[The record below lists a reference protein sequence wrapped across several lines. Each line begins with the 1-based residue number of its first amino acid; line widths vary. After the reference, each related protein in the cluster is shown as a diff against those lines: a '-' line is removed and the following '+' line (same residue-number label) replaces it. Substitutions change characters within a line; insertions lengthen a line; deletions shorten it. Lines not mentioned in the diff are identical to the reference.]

1 MVNIQLATGVL
12 EVKDGT
18 VFPLNFQ
25 IGDIRDISKR
35 KGNFSKTIK
44 LIGSKNNHNLLNHY
58 YDINIEA
65 GTFNVNALTTC
76 SVIQNDIPIMENVSM
91 QLINIMKVQN
101 TSSYEEEVEYEVLV
115 KDSKLDFF
123 TAINNLELTDIDFS
137 DLNHTYDAFN
147 VVNRFTNTV
156 FDGFKY
162 FLPNSGDVFYKT
174 NEFKPAIFA
183 QVYFDR
189 IFADA
194 GFQYNWPTANAAK
207 FNQLIIPYNGEVD
220 NFDYAD
226 YEVKASI
233 SGFTHVQ
240 PFLLIGTTMV
250 GVPLTNYTEILDDQN
265 IFDPLTGVYTTPF
278 NISSNNAQEYIFT
291 FTVDYSIDI
300 NNTSG
305 GTLFAP
311 TGSPVFFCP
320 QMFVNFA
327 GTNVGISFH
336 TNPNPP
342 APAVSNCIEA
352 PATINPGMTT
362 IKSEAVTFTLS
373 ASSVFLPQLSPIDV
387 TLSSLQCGI
396 NGPNLPV
403 FTSSYVTAPVGGV
416 VSPNIEQHFTI
427 NQLNLSIT
435 LSNNIVA
442 IGGTIDVNDYVP
454 KKIKQSDF
462 VKGIFNMF
470 NLYAEVDKVQP
481 NQINLIHRDDFY
493 DSGAEVDWSDYLAKD
508 QEQQLSFLPE
518 LTSKKVILSYAP
530 DKDSANTTYTSA
542 TSEIYG
548 QAEVTFDNEYVK
560 DTSLKSI
567 LFSPTPINKT
577 PFGAFV
583 PFISGS
589 APATNIRILLDS
601 GVMTS
606 CSPYNIYDYGVVGQ
620 AGLTSYP
627 YVGHF
632 DDPLQPTFDI
642 NFATCSFY
650 YYNPLALTDNTL
662 YNRYWRRTMGQI
674 NKGKML
680 TAMFNLREDDIQ
692 RMKLNDKI
700 RIDNSWWNINR
711 VIDYD
716 ANDRKLTKVELIS
729 VDNEV
734 DFMPFA
740 QNFTTP
746 GIGLPNI
753 SSITQVANNTTITSN
768 NKNKNVITGGNNPS
782 IVLGKGNVVGMGV
795 KALVVGD
802 GNIVSEDGIVTDN
815 LTVKSSINGVPFS
828 EQPLQLVA
836 NITQILTLDPVLR
849 VKINTFSPD
858 LTFIRLGVGVYQ
870 ALITNYT
877 GVLQDIF
884 ILQGNTIGDVNVMVK
899 YSATT
904 QTIDIETRL
913 TGVLSDDCL
922 EDTALF
928 IYYYP

>member
-1 MVNIQLATGVL
+1 
-12 EVKDGT
+12 
-18 VFPLNFQ
+18 
-25 IGDIRDISKR
+25 
-35 KGNFSKTIK
+35 
-44 LIGSKNNHNLLNHY
+44 
-58 YDINIEA
+58 
-65 GTFNVNALTTC
+65 
-76 SVIQNDIPIMENVSM
+76 
-91 QLINIMKVQN
+91 
-101 TSSYEEEVEYEVLV
+101 
-115 KDSKLDFF
+115 
-123 TAINNLELTDIDFS
+123 
-137 DLNHTYDAFN
+137 
-147 VVNRFTNTV
+147 
-156 FDGFKY
+156 
-162 FLPNSGDVFYKT
+162 
-174 NEFKPAIFA
+174 
-183 QVYFDR
+183 
-189 IFADA
+189 
-194 GFQYNWPTANAAK
+194 
-207 FNQLIIPYNGEVD
+207 
-220 NFDYAD
+220 
-226 YEVKASI
+226 
-233 SGFTHVQ
+233 
-240 PFLLIGTTMV
+240 
-250 GVPLTNYTEILDDQN
+250 
-265 IFDPLTGVYTTPF
+265 
-278 NISSNNAQEYIFT
+278 
-291 FTVDYSIDI
+291 
-300 NNTSG
+300 
-305 GTLFAP
+305 
-311 TGSPVFFCP
+311 
-320 QMFVNFA
+320 
-327 GTNVGISFH
+327 
-336 TNPNPP
+336 
-342 APAVSNCIEA
+342 
-352 PATINPGMTT
+352 
-362 IKSEAVTFTLS
+362 VTFTLP
-373 ASSVFLPQLSPIDV
+373 ATSVFLPQLSSISV
-387 TLSSLQCGI
+387 QLASIQCGSF
-396 NGPNLPV
+396 GPNQPA

-416 VSPNIEQHFTI
+416 ISPDIEQHFTI

-481 NQINLIHRDDFY
+481 NKINLIHRDDFY

-518 LTSKKVILSYAP
+518 LTSKKVVLSYAP
-530 DKDSANTTYTSA
+530 DKDTPNTTYTSA

-560 DTSLKSI
+560 DTTLKSI
-567 LFSPTPINKT
+567 LFSPTPLNKT

-583 PFISGS
+583 PMIAGS
-589 APATNIRILLDS
+589 APANNIRILLDT

-650 YYNPLALTDNTL
+650 YYSPTSLTDNNL

-692 RMKLNDKI
+692 KMKLNDKI
-700 RIDNSWWNINR
+700 RIDNSWWNINK

-716 ANDRKLTKVELIS
+716 ANNRKLTKVELIS

-768 NKNKNVITGGNNPS
+768 NVHKNVIAGGNNPS
-782 IVLGKGNVVGMGV
+782 IVIGKGNVVGMGV
-795 KALVVGD
+795 KALVVGN
-802 GNIVSEDGIVTDN
+802 GNIVNEDGIVTDN

-836 NITQILTLDPVLR
+836 NITQTLTLDPVLSI
-849 VKINTFSPD
+849 KINTFSPN
-858 LTFIRLGVGVYQ
+858 LLFIRTGVGKYT
-870 ALITNYT
+870 APITNYSSL
-877 GVLQDIF
+877 VLTDIF
-884 ILQGNTIGDVNVMVK
+884 ILQGNTIGDVNVMAK
-899 YSATT
+899 YNSLT
-904 QTIDIETRL
+904 QSIDMETRL
-913 TGVLSDDCL
+913 AGVLSDDCL
-922 EDTALF
+922 EDTSLM

>member
-1 MVNIQLATGVL
+1 MVNIQLATGIL
-12 EVKDGT
+12 DVKEGT
-18 VFPLNFQ
+18 SFPLNFQ

-44 LIGSKNNHNLLNHY
+44 LVGNKNNHNLLNHY

-101 TSSYEEEVEYEVLV
+101 TSSHEEEVEYEVLV

-162 FLPNSGDVFYKT
+162 FLPDSGDVFYKT

-220 NFDYAD
+220 DFDFND

-233 SGFTHVQ
+233 SGFTQVQ
-240 PFLLIGTTMV
+240 PFLFIGTTLFFN
-250 GVPLTNYTEILDDQN
+250 PTNYTEILDDQN
-265 IFDPLTGVYTTPF
+265 IFDPLTGIYTTPF

-291 FTVDYSIDI
+291 FTIDYSIDI

-305 GTLFAP
+305 GQLFAP
-311 TGSPVFFCP
+311 SPVFFCP
-320 QMFVNFA
+320 QAFVN
-327 GTNVGISFH
+327 GPGISSGISFH
-336 TNPNPP
+336 TNPNPF
-342 APAVSNCIEA
+342 APAVSNCIEG
-352 PATINPGMTT
+352 PAILNPGMTT
-362 IKSEAVTFTLS
+362 IKSEAVTFTLP
-373 ASSVFLPQLSPIDV
+373 ATSVFLPQLSSISV
-387 TLSSLQCGI
+387 QLASIQCGSF
-396 NGPNLPV
+396 GPNQPA
-403 FTSSYVTAPVGGV
+403 FTSSYATTPAGGV
-416 VSPNIEQHFTI
+416 ISPDIEQHFTI

-481 NQINLIHRDDFY
+481 NKINLIHRDDFY

-518 LTSKKVILSYAP
+518 LTSKKVVLSYAP

-560 DTSLKSI
+560 DTTLKSI
-567 LFSPTPINKT
+567 LFSPTPLHRT

-583 PFISGS
+583 PMIAGS
-589 APATNIRILLDS
+589 APANNIRILLDT

-606 CSPYNIYDYGVVGQ
+606 CSPYHILDYGLVGQ
-620 AGLTSYP
+620 TGLTSYP

-650 YYNPLALTDNTL
+650 YYRPTSLTDNNL

-692 RMKLNDKI
+692 KMKLNDKI
-700 RIDNSWWNINR
+700 RIDNSWWNINK

-716 ANDRKLTKVELIS
+716 ANNRKLTKVELIS

-768 NKNKNVITGGNNPS
+768 NVHKNVISGGNNPS
-782 IVLGKGNVVGMGV
+782 IVIGKGNVVGMGV
-795 KALVVGD
+795 KALVVGN
-802 GNIVSEDGIVTDN
+802 GNFVNEDGIVTDN

-836 NITQILTLDPVLR
+836 NITQTLTLDPVLSI
-849 VKINTFSPD
+849 KINTFSPD
-858 LTFIRLGVGVYQ
+858 LLFIRTGVGKYT
-870 ALITNYT
+870 APITNYSSL
-877 GVLQDIF
+877 VLTDIF
-884 ILQGNTIGDVNVMVK
+884 ILQGNTIGDVNVMAK
-899 YSATT
+899 YNSLT
-904 QTIDIETRL
+904 QSIDMETRL
-913 TGVLSDDCL
+913 AGVLSDDCL
-922 EDTALF
+922 EDTSLM